1 LRPLLTV
8 YYNGGCSICEPEV
21 ALYQRMA
28 EAAGA
33 TDLTFQNIATGAL
46 PEGYD
51 REALLKRIHAAE
63 GDKMLVGVEAF
74 IAMWLRLP
82 KFKYLA
88 YAINWPI
95 MRGMTGLI
103 YNLIIAP
110 YLYRRYR
117 RETCTIN

>member
-1 LRPLLTV
+1 MRPLLTV
-8 YYNGGCSICEPEV
+8 YYNGGCSICGPEV

-28 EAAGA
+28 EAAQVP
-33 TDLTFQNIATGAL
+33 DLQFQNIAVGSL
-46 PEGYD
+46 PDGYE
-51 REALLKRIHAAE
+51 REALLKHIHARE

-88 YAINWPI
+88 HAINWPI
-95 MRGMTGLI
+95 MRGITGLI

-117 RETCTIN
+117 REAGAIN

>member
-1 LRPLLTV
+1 MRPGGRPLSTHGRRRSEKPNLSE
-8 YYNGGCSICEPEV
+8 YCGGDV
-21 ALYQRMA
+21 
-28 EAAGA
+28 
-33 TDLTFQNIATGAL
+33 
-46 PEGYD
+46 PEGYE
-51 REALLKRIHAAE
+51 RETLLKHIHAHE

>member
-1 LRPLLTV
+1 M
-8 YYNGGCSICEPEV
+8 
-21 ALYQRMA
+21 YQRMA
-28 EAAGA
+28 AGA
-33 TDLTFQNIATGAL
+33 NIDDLIFQNIATGDVPA
-46 PEGYD
+46 GYD
-51 REALLKRIHAAE
+51 RDTLLRHIHAHD

-95 MRGMTGLI
+95 MRSITGLF

-117 RETCTIN
+117 RESCAIN

>member
-1 LRPLLTV
+1 MRPRLTV
-8 YYNGGCSICEPEV
+8 YYNGGCSICGPEV

-28 EAAGA
+28 TQAGI
-33 TDLTFQNIATGAL
+33 DNLVFQNIAEGEL
-46 PEGYD
+46 PDGYE
-51 REALLKRIHAAE
+51 RETLLKHIHAKE
-63 GDKMLVGVEAF
+63 GEAMLVGVNAF

-88 YAINWPI
+88 HAINWPI

-103 YNLIIAP
+103 YNLIVAP

-117 RETCTIN
+117 RESCALN

>member
-1 LRPLLTV
+1 M
-8 YYNGGCSICEPEV
+8 
-21 ALYQRMA
+21 YQRMA
-28 EAAGA
+28 EAAQVS
-33 TDLTFQNIATGAL
+33 DLTFQNIAVGDL
-46 PEGYD
+46 PEGYE
-51 REALLKRIHAAE
+51 RETLLKRIHARE
-63 GDKMLVGVEAF
+63 GDVMLVGVEAF

-88 YAINWPI
+88 NAINWPI

-117 RETCTIN
+117 RESCAIN

>member
-1 LRPLLTV
+1 LRPVLTV
-8 YYNGGCSICEPEV
+8 YYNGGCSICGPEV

-33 TDLTFQNIATGAL
+33 GDLIFQNIATGTL
-46 PEGYD
+46 PDGYS
-51 REALLKRIHAAE
+51 RETLLKRIHARE
-63 GDKMLVGVEAF
+63 GDTMLVGVEAF

-82 KFKYLA
+82 RFKYLA
-88 YAINWPI
+88 RAIDWPL
-95 MRGMTGLI
+95 MRGTTGLI

-117 RETCTIN
+117 RETCAIG

>member
-1 LRPLLTV
+1 MRTTLTV
-8 YYNGGCSICEPEV
+8 YYNGGCSICGPEV
-21 ALYQRMA
+21 AMYQRMA
-28 EAAGA
+28 EAAQVS
-33 TDLTFQNIATGAL
+33 DLTFQNIAVGDL
-46 PEGYD
+46 PEGYE
-51 REALLKRIHAAE
+51 RETLLKRIHARE
-63 GDKMLVGVEAF
+63 GDVMLVGVEAF

-88 YAINWPI
+88 NAINWPI

-117 RETCTIN
+117 RESCAIN

>member
-1 LRPLLTV
+1 MRPLLTV
-8 YYNGGCSICEPEV
+8 YYNGGCSICGPEV

-33 TDLTFQNIATGAL
+33 QALVFQNIAIGDV
-46 PEGYD
+46 PEGYE
-51 REALLKRIHAAE
+51 RETLLKHIHAHE
-63 GDKMLVGVEAF
+63 GDRMLVGVEAF

-88 YAINWPI
+88 HAINWPI
-95 MRGMTGLI
+95 MRSMTGLI